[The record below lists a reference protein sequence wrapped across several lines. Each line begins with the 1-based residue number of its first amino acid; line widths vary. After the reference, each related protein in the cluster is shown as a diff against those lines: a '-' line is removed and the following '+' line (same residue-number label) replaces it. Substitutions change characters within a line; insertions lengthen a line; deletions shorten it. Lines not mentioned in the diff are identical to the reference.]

1 MLMALEPADIQQV
14 DTDEGKV
21 SHIAQLYLFTHFPTR
36 HLLRVSPGL
45 SCGKWCVSTASLAA
59 RMLPLSLSAVNV
71 GAPDVV

>member
-36 HLLRVSPGL
+36 HLLRVSFVAGQA
-45 SCGKWCVSTASLAA
+45 CRVA
-59 RMLPLSLSAVNV
+59 N
-71 GAPDVV
+71 GACQRPVLLLGCCRCHCRP